1 MLKSSHPKLA
11 DQLFFFFFLNHIV
24 LKSMSNYESS
34 QSQLGTVAS

>member
-11 DQLFFFFFLNHIV
+11 DYLFLLNHIV